1 MIMAIDVNISRINN
15 FEYSFKL
22 SSKNGI
28 RHVAK
33 ALTFRNPDPYAY
45 SQKIEKFDK
54 RRLTFK
60 IGMLPTLEKYIRVHK
75 LSYQINDYDFNIPE
89 GTEIDSRMSGK
100 YIHQKKAVEA
110 FYRRRFGIIVVPTR
124 GGKTFIASEILRIF
138 LETDSGNFLF
148 CVDNTTLFNQ
158 AVNDIREYFKPYGGI
173 EIGEIRAGAVDVSK
187 RVTVAMIQTIQSTF
201 SNRCND
207 LQKKKELEKYFK
219 ELKFL
224 CVDEIHDNSSD
235 SKLKIYE
242 KAKNLEYQ
250 LCLSATPYRAE
261 TLVQNLK
268 LQEWSGDVIYT
279 ISEALLRKRKVLS
292 DYKVF
297 MLLIDHN
304 DIDYNVEVEDY
315 NGYRKEL
322 ILKNDLRNKILLSV
336 IEILA
341 ELKLKTLVLFQSI
354 EHGRSIEN
362 LSGIPFISGV
372 NDDEEREQ
380 AKTEFLKG
388 EGGFLL
394 ASNIFKKGVTISSA
408 QVLINVDGGLEKMN
422 VIQKKGRVL
431 GTTETKSK
439 SLIIDFFDLYDIYFS
454 EHSESRLN
462 TYIESIG
469 EKNVGILD
477 TSINDWKETFRRWT
491 MKWFEKNKSCLNTL

>member
-1 MIMAIDVNISRINN
+1 MAIDVNITRINN

-22 SSKNGI
+22 SSKEGI

-33 ALTFRNPDPYAY
+33 ALTFRNPNPFAY
-45 SQKIEKFDK
+45 SSKIEKFDK

-60 IGMLPTLEKYIRVHK
+60 IGMLSNVEKYVKEHNV
-75 LSYQINDYDFNIPE
+75 SYQINDYTFDLPE
-89 GTEIDSRMSGK
+89 GIKIDKRMSGK

-235 SKLKIYE
+235 SKLKIYK

-279 ISEALLRKRKVLS
+279 ISQQELREKHVLS
-292 DYKVF
+292 DYRVF
-297 MLLIDHN
+297 MLLIDHTQQELDKDIN
-304 DIDYNVEVEDY
+304 DYTDY
-315 NGYRKEL
+315 RREL
-322 ILKNDLRNKILLSV
+322 ILKNETRDKILIEV
-336 IEILA
+336 INFLREM
-341 ELKLKTLVLFQSI
+341 KLKTLVLFQSV
-354 EHGRSIEN
+354 EHGRAMSSALNIT
-362 LSGIPFISGV
+362 FISGETKG
-372 NDDEEREQ
+372 EEREEE
-380 AKTEFLKG
+380 KVEFLKKD
-388 EGGFLL
+388 GGILL
-394 ASNIFKKGVTISSA
+394 ASNIFKKGITLPEASVM
-408 QVLINVDGGLEKMN
+408 INVDGGLEKAN
-422 VIQKKGRVL
+422 VIQRAGRVL
-431 GTTETKSK
+431 GVTSTKQK
-439 SLIIDFFDLYDIYFS
+439 SLIIDFIDLFDAYFS
-454 EHSESRLN
+454 KHSEARLD
-462 TYIESIG
+462 TYVKEIG
-469 EKNVGILD
+469 EDKIGILD
-477 TSINDWKETFRRWT
+477 TSVNSWIETFKDWT
-491 MKWFEKNKSCLNTL
+491 KKWFEIDEKQKSKK

>member
-1 MIMAIDVNISRINN
+1 MSIDVNISRINN

-22 SSKNGI
+22 SSRNGI

-33 ALTFRNPDPYAY
+33 ALTFRNPNPYAY
-45 SQKIEKFDK
+45 SSKIEKFDK

-60 IGMLPTLEKYIRVHK
+60 IGMLSSVEKYVKEHNV
-75 LSYQINDYDFNIPE
+75 SYQINDYIFDLPE
-89 GTEIDSRMSGK
+89 GIKIDKRMSGK

-235 SKLKIYE
+235 SKLKIYK

-250 LCLSATPYRAE
+250 LCLSATPYRSGA
-261 TLVQNLK
+261 LVQNLK
-268 LQEWSGDVIYT
+268 LQEWSGDIIYN
-279 ISEALLRKRKVLS
+279 ISQQELREKHVLS
-292 DYKVF
+292 DYRVF
-297 MLLIDHN
+297 MLLIDHTQQELDKDIN
-304 DIDYNVEVEDY
+304 DYTDY
-315 NGYRKEL
+315 RREL
-322 ILKNDLRNKILLSV
+322 ILKNETRDKILIEV
-336 IEILA
+336 INFLREM
-341 ELKLKTLVLFQSI
+341 KLKTLVLFQSV
-354 EHGRSIEN
+354 EHGRAMSSALNIT
-362 LSGIPFISGV
+362 FISGETKG
-372 NDDEEREQ
+372 EEREEE
-380 AKTEFLKG
+380 KVEFLKKD
-388 EGGFLL
+388 GGILL
-394 ASNIFKKGVTISSA
+394 ASNIFKKGITLPEASVM
-408 QVLINVDGGLEKMN
+408 INVDGGLEKAN
-422 VIQKKGRVL
+422 VIQRAGRVL
-431 GTTETKSK
+431 GVTSTKQK
-439 SLIIDFFDLYDIYFS
+439 SLIIDFIDLFDVYFS
-454 EHSESRLN
+454 KHSEARLD
-462 TYIESIG
+462 TYVKEIG
-469 EKNVGILD
+469 EDKIGILD
-477 TSINDWKETFRRWT
+477 TSVNSWIETFKDWT
-491 MKWFEKNKSCLNTL
+491 KKWFEINEE

>member
-1 MIMAIDVNISRINN
+1 MSIDVNISRINN

-22 SSKNGI
+22 SSRNGI

-33 ALTFRNPDPYAY
+33 ALTFRNPDPFAY
-45 SQKIEKFDK
+45 SSKIEKFDK

-60 IGMLPTLEKYIRVHK
+60 IGMLSNVEKYVKEHNV
-75 LSYQINDYDFNIPE
+75 SYQINDYTFDLPE
-89 GTEIDSRMSGK
+89 GINIDKRMSGK

-173 EIGEIRAGAVDVSK
+173 EIGEIRAGVVDVSK

-235 SKLKIYE
+235 SKLKIYK

-268 LQEWSGDVIYT
+268 LQEWSGDIIYN
-279 ISEALLRKRKVLS
+279 ISQQELREKHVLS
-292 DYKVF
+292 DYRVF
-297 MLLIDHN
+297 MLLIDHTQQELDKDIN
-304 DIDYNVEVEDY
+304 DYTDY
-315 NGYRKEL
+315 RREL
-322 ILKNDLRNKILLSV
+322 ILKNETRDKILIEV
-336 IEILA
+336 INFLREM
-341 ELKLKTLVLFQSI
+341 KLKTLVLFQSV
-354 EHGRSIEN
+354 EHGRAMSSALNIT
-362 LSGIPFISGV
+362 FISGETKG
-372 NDDEEREQ
+372 EEREEE
-380 AKTEFLKG
+380 KVEFLKKD
-388 EGGFLL
+388 GGILL
-394 ASNIFKKGVTISSA
+394 ASNIFKKGITLPEASVM
-408 QVLINVDGGLEKMN
+408 INVDGGLEKAN
-422 VIQKKGRVL
+422 VIQRAGRVL
-431 GTTETKSK
+431 GVTSTKQK
-439 SLIIDFFDLYDIYFS
+439 SLIIDFIDLFDAYFS
-454 EHSESRLN
+454 EHSEARLD
-462 TYIESIG
+462 TYVKEIG
-469 EKNVGILD
+469 EDKIGILD
-477 TSINDWKETFRRWT
+477 TSVNSWIETFKDWT
-491 MKWFEKNKSCLNTL
+491 KKWFEINEE